1 MVVSAQI
8 LTYLMQARLK
18 IAARSAGWLII
29 TVLAIAGLCGC
40 WQSLY
45 TLWPG
50 LHQDGAIY
58 STVAINRANSMGNTY
73 DVYAFNLL
81 HSSGDRNFRWH
92 GQLYYPL
99 AALFMA
105 EPAYQSF
112 LRLLHASN
120 LLAFLLAIA
129 AFFMASRR
137 LLHLGAMASVAFGVG
152 AGYAVVG
159 LMQYLH
165 GRPEHAVPL
174 VLLVFLLIREMAGA
188 RSLANWVYGI
198 QIGVV
203 AAISP
208 LPGALLAV
216 YSVFAL
222 ALKEQELKP
231 ILLGLLGRGF
241 FAVATWLL
249 LMAAVYPWSL
259 LDWLKNTSMVQKD
272 IWAFQDRF
280 YPDFPAFNVGWVT
293 SFWFTMPFAPGLGA
307 LFLLAAATA
316 VFLLV
321 KTCLNSGQLLRKL
334 LLAACLIVPLPQI
347 WWSGIGGCP
356 LNYSLICFFPA
367 VAVWLLEQMRGVVAF
382 RNVRLAGPAE
392 LRIPD
397 WISRSFVP
405 LVLLFAVSWPGLGF
419 ARTSLMQDAI
429 LKNGVSYAEA
439 LARFEELKSQLGQE
453 EVILIDLYTN
463 PRSAVV
469 FDGPPWKSIAYEGSL
484 DGPLEK
490 IEEKLNFRG
499 KYIFYLQA
507 GNEKSPE
514 RAGFKLIETNFNFKP
529 VEIFG
534 KTIRST
540 TPGYGYAIYERIEPH
555 ASDYNSVQQVI
566 KE

>member
-1 MVVSAQI
+1 MNAKLTNGSKAAYSATKAV
-8 LTYLMQARLK
+8 LWCLLLGL
-18 IAARSAGWLII
+18 AAFGIY
-29 TVLAIAGLCGC
+29 GC
-40 WQSLY
+40 WLPL
-45 TLWPG
+45 TTFWPG
-50 LHQDGAIY
+50 LHQDGANF
-58 STVAINRANSMGNTY
+58 STVAINLANGLGTKF
-73 DVYAFNLL
+73 DVYLINFVINQGNQSFN
-81 HSSGDRNFRWH
+81 WH
-92 GQLYYPL
+92 GQLYYPVASL
-99 AALFMA
+99 LMQGSSY
-105 EPAYQSF
+105 ESF
-112 LRLLHASN
+112 LRLLYAIN
-120 LLAFLLAIA
+120 LVALFLSFIVFALATRRSLAFPAILSA
-129 AFFMASRR
+129 AFGIG
-137 LLHLGAMASVAFGVG
+137 GA
-152 AGYAVVG
+152 YATVG
-159 LMQYLH
+159 LMQYLQ
-165 GRPEHAVPL
+165 GRPEHGIPL
-174 VLLVFLLIREMAGA
+174 VLLLASMARELTPRRELPG
-188 RSLANWVYGI
+188 LVNGLV
-198 QIGVV
+198 IGVI

-208 LPGALLAV
+208 LPGILMAIF
-216 YSVFAL
+216 SVFVFA
-222 ALKEQELKP
+222 AKEANAVNL
-231 ILLGLLGRGF
+231 LLGVLAR
-241 FAVATWLL
+241 ACVALVSWCSVMLV
-249 LMAAVYPWSL
+249 VYPWSFRE
-259 LDWLKNTSMVQKD
+259 W
-272 IWAFQDRF
+272 FQSTRNFQNQIYDFINPF

-293 SFWFTMPFAPGLGA
+293 NFWFTMPFAPGLGA

-316 VFLLV
+316 LFLFV